1 MPLLIMQLPLLKDD
15 IRKDMDYYMAKI
27 YVITGF
33 LGAGKTTFLKEFAR
47 LLTDEKLA
55 VLVNEFGKED
65 VDSKLLCE
73 LNAAMEEVHSGSIFC
88 ACRIEQFSNALSRLL
103 KDSPDII
110 LVETS
115 GLSDPTRIRTLLAEH
130 PKADKIDYRGCL
142 CIADAIRFEKVYSTA
157 LVCGKQLDICDAV
170 IINKIDIASDEQI
183 QKTLELI
190 KNHRPGV
197 PVYLTSHGKI
207 QPEWV
212 QGIHKPPTGL
222 KPINSVHVKDVSL
235 QSRLVTIRDT
245 FPRDKLMDFLCRI
258 APASFRIKG
267 FVQLREGVFFVDTVG
282 QDIKLNP
289 WDKEVENL
297 NRLVV
302 LAGRGLPML
311 STLKEASKSF
321 NDYILSI
328 E

>member
-1 MPLLIMQLPLLKDD
+1 M
-15 IRKDMDYYMAKI
+15 RKDTDHYMAKM

-47 LLTDEKLA
+47 LLTGEKLA

-65 VDSKLLCE
+65 VDSKLLRE

-88 ACRIEQFSNALSRLL
+88 ACRIEQFSDALSRLL
-103 KDSPDII
+103 KDNPDII

-130 PKADKIDYRGCL
+130 SNADKIDYRGCL
-142 CIADAIRFEKVYSTA
+142 CIADAVRFEKVYSTA

-170 IINKIDIASDEQI
+170 IINKTDIASDEQK

-190 KNHRPGV
+190 KNHRPDV
-197 PVYLTSHGKI
+197 PVYLTSHGRI
-207 QPEWV
+207 QPEWLYALR
-212 QGIHKPPTGL
+212 KPTGT
-222 KPINSVHVKDVSL
+222 KSANSYHVKDVSL

-245 FPRDKLMDFLCRI
+245 FPMDKLMDFLCCI

-267 FVQLREGVFFVDTVG
+267 FVQLQEGVFFVDAVG
-282 QDIKLNP
+282 QDVKLKP
-289 WDKEVENL
+289 WDKEVESL

-302 LAGRGLPML
+302 LAGRGLPLL
-311 STLKEASKSF
+311 STLKEAGKSF

>member
-1 MPLLIMQLPLLKDD
+1 MTKL
-15 IRKDMDYYMAKI
+15 

-33 LGAGKTTFLKEFAR
+33 LGAGKTTFLMEFAR
-47 LLTDEKLA
+47 LLTVEKLA

-65 VDSKLLCE
+65 VDGKLLRE

-88 ACRIEQFSNALSRLL
+88 ACRVEQFSDALSRLL

-110 LVETS
+110 LIETS
-115 GLSDPTRIRTLLAEH
+115 GLSDPTRIRKLLNEH
-130 PKADKIDYRGCL
+130 PKADQIDYRGCW

-170 IINKIDIASDEQI
+170 ILNKTDIADDDQT
-183 QKTLELI
+183 KRTLALI
-190 KNHRPGV
+190 KNHRSDV

-207 QPEWV
+207 QPEW
-212 QGIHKPPTGL
+212 L
-222 KPINSVHVKDVSL
+222 KSFGGPAIAESKNSVHIKDVSL
-235 QSRLVTIRDT
+235 QSRIVVIRDI
-245 FPRDKLMDFLCRI
+245 FPKDKLMDFLSRI

-267 FVQLREGVFFVDTVG
+267 FVQLREGVFFVDVVG
-282 QDIKLNP
+282 EDVKLKP
-289 WDKEVENL
+289 WDKEVENP

-311 STLKEASKSF
+311 STLKAAGKSYDAF
-321 NDYILSI
+321 ILNI